1 MIVVSAC
8 LAGLKVRYNGSH
20 RLDQRIEELVQ
31 EGKAVT
37 VCPELLGGFST
48 PRPPA
53 EIIGGD
59 GHDVLRGQAAVA
71 VVDVHGTDV
80 TEMYVNGAQATLKQA
95 QTLGA
100 TSVVLKEYSPS
111 CGSRMIYRGEFNGK
125 TKAGDGVT
133 SALLKKHGIQV
144 FSEEDDWTSLFV

>member
-20 RLDQRIEELVQ
+20 RLDQRIEELVE

-37 VCPELLGGFST
+37 VCPELLGGLST

-59 GHDVLRGQAAVA
+59 GHDVLQGLASVI
-71 VVDVHGTDV
+71 DVHGNDV
-80 TEMYVNGAQATLKQA
+80 TEMYVKGAKAALEQ
-95 QTLGA
+95 
-100 TSVVLKEYSPS
+100 VLCVKRVQPLLRQPDDL
-111 CGSRMIYRGEFNGK
+111 SRRF
-125 TKAGDGVT
+125 
-133 SALLKKHGIQV
+133 
-144 FSEEDDWTSLFV
+144 

>member
-20 RLDQRIEELVQ
+20 RLDQRIEELVE

-37 VCPELLGGFST
+37 VCPELLGGLST

-59 GHDVLRGQAAVA
+59 GHDVLQGLASVI
-71 VVDVHGTDV
+71 DVHGTDV
-80 TEMYVNGAQATLKQA
+80 TEMYVKGAKMALEQIQSLKATA
-95 QTLGA
+95 
-100 TSVVLKEYSPS
+100 VVLKEYSPS
-111 CGSRMIYRGEFNGK
+111 CGNRMIYRGDFNGG
-125 TKAGDGVT
+125 TKAGVGVT
-133 SALLKKHGIQV
+133 SALLKQHGIQV
-144 FSEEDDWTSLFV
+144 FSEEDDWTSLFL

>member
-20 RLDQRIEELVQ
+20 RLDQRIEELVR

-59 GHDVLRGQAAVA
+59 GHDVLEGLASVI
-71 VVDVHGTDV
+71 DVHGTDV
-80 TEMYVNGAQATLKQA
+80 TEMYVKGAKVALEQIQSLKATA
-95 QTLGA
+95 
-100 TSVVLKEYSPS
+100 VVLKEYSPS
-111 CGSRMIYRGEFNGK
+111 CGSRMIYRGDFNGR

-133 SALLKKHGIQV
+133 SALLKQCGIQV
-144 FSEEDDWTSLFV
+144 FSEEDDWTSLFL

>member
-8 LAGLKVRYNGSH
+8 LAGLKVRYNSSH
-20 RLDQRIEELVQ
+20 RLDQRIKELVQ

-59 GHDVLRGQAAVA
+59 GYDVLQGIAS

-80 TEMYVNGAQATLKQA
+80 TEMYVKGAKATLEQV
-95 QTLGA
+95 QSLEA
-100 TSVVLKEYSPS
+100 TAVVLKEYSPS
-111 CGSRMIYRGEFNGK
+111 CGSRMIYRGDFNGK

-133 SALLKKHGIQV
+133 SALLKQHGIQV
-144 FSEEDDWTSLFV
+144 FSEEDDWTSLFL

>member
-37 VCPELLGGFST
+37 VCPELLGGLST

-59 GHDVLRGQAAVA
+59 GHDVLQGLASVI
-71 VVDVHGTDV
+71 DVHGNDV
-80 TEMYVNGAQATLKQA
+80 TEMYVKGAKAALEQVQSLKAT
-95 QTLGA
+95 T
-100 TSVVLKEYSPS
+100 VVLKEYSPS
-111 CGSRMIYRGEFNGK
+111 CGSRMIYRGDFNGG

-133 SALLKKHGIQV
+133 SALLKQHGIQV
-144 FSEEDDWTSLFV
+144 FSEEDDWTSLFL

>member
-1 MIVVSAC
+1 MMSY
-8 LAGLKVRYNGSH
+8 G
-20 RLDQRIEELVQ
+20 E
-31 EGKAVT
+31 
-37 VCPELLGGFST
+37 
-48 PRPPA
+48 
-53 EIIGGD
+53 
-59 GHDVLRGQAAVA
+59 QAS

-80 TEMYVNGAQATLKQA
+80 TEMYVNGAQDTLKQV

-133 SALLKKHGIQV
+133 SALLKQHGIQV

>member
-59 GHDVLRGQAAVA
+59 GHDVLRGQAAV
-71 VVDVHGTDV
+71 VDVHGTDV
-80 TEMYVNGAQATLKQA
+80 TEMYVNGAQATLKQV

-133 SALLKKHGIQV
+133 SALLKQHGIQV

>member
-20 RLDQRIEELVQ
+20 RLDQRIEELFQ

-53 EIIGGD
+53 EITGGD
-59 GHDVLRGQAAVA
+59 GHDVLQGRASVI
-71 VVDVHGTDV
+71 DVHGTDV
-80 TEMYVNGAQATLKQA
+80 TEMYVKGAKVALEQVQFLKATA
-95 QTLGA
+95 
-100 TSVVLKEYSPS
+100 VVLKEYSPS
-111 CGSRMIYRGEFNGK
+111 CGSRMIYRGDFNGR

-133 SALLKKHGIQV
+133 SALLKQHGIQV
-144 FSEEDDWTSLFV
+144 FSEEDDWTSLFL

>member
-48 PRPPA
+48 PRPPLKLLV
-53 EIIGGD
+53 EMVMMSYGG
-59 GHDVLRGQAAVA
+59 R
-71 VVDVHGTDV
+71 
-80 TEMYVNGAQATLKQA
+80 
-95 QTLGA
+95 
-100 TSVVLKEYSPS
+100 
-111 CGSRMIYRGEFNGK
+111 
-125 TKAGDGVT
+125 
-133 SALLKKHGIQV
+133 LLLLMFMEQM
-144 FSEEDDWTSLFV
+144 

>member
-20 RLDQRIEELVQ
+20 RLDQRIEEFVQ

-53 EIIGGD
+53 EMDMMFCGD
-59 GHDVLRGQAAVA
+59 R
-71 VVDVHGTDV
+71 
-80 TEMYVNGAQATLKQA
+80 
-95 QTLGA
+95 
-100 TSVVLKEYSPS
+100 
-111 CGSRMIYRGEFNGK
+111 
-125 TKAGDGVT
+125 
-133 SALLKKHGIQV
+133 LLLSMFMELMSQRCM
-144 FSEEDDWTSLFV
+144 

>member
-59 GHDVLRGQAAVA
+59 GYDVLRGQAA

-80 TEMYVNGAQATLKQA
+80 TEMYVKGAKATLEQVQSLK
-95 QTLGA
+95 A
-100 TSVVLKEYSPS
+100 TAVVLKS
-111 CGSRMIYRGEFNGK
+111 
-125 TKAGDGVT
+125 T
-133 SALLKKHGIQV
+133 ALLAGAG
-144 FSEEDDWTSLFV
+144 

>member
-37 VCPELLGGFST
+37 VCLELLGGFST

-59 GHDVLRGQAAVA
+59 GHDVLQGLVS
-71 VVDVHGTDV
+71 VIDVHGTDV
-80 TEMYVNGAQATLKQA
+80 TEMYVKGAKVALEQVQSLKATA
-95 QTLGA
+95 
-100 TSVVLKEYSPS
+100 VVLKEYSPS
-111 CGSRMIYRGEFNGK
+111 CGSRIIYHGDFNGR

-133 SALLKKHGIQV
+133 SALLKQHGIQV
-144 FSEEDDWTSLFV
+144 FSEEDDWTSLFL

>member
-59 GHDVLRGQAAVA
+59 GHDVLRGQAAV
-71 VVDVHGTDV
+71 VDVHGTDV
-80 TEMYVNGAQATLKQA
+80 TEMYVNGAQDTLKRA

-133 SALLKKHGIQV
+133 PALLKQHGIQV

>member
-59 GHDVLRGQAAVA
+59 GYDVLQGIAS

-80 TEMYVNGAQATLKQA
+80 TEMYVKGAQATLEQV
-95 QTLGA
+95 QSLEA
-100 TSVVLKEYSPS
+100 TAVVLKEYSPS
-111 CGSRMIYRGEFNGK
+111 CGSQMIYRGDFNGQ

-133 SALLKKHGIQV
+133 SALLKQHGIQV
-144 FSEEDDWTSLFV
+144 FSEEDEWTSLFL

>member
-20 RLDQRIEELVQ
+20 RLDQRIEEFVQ

-53 EIIGGD
+53 EIIGEMDMMFYGD
-59 GHDVLRGQAAVA
+59 RLLLSMF
-71 VVDVHGTDV
+71 
-80 TEMYVNGAQATLKQA
+80 TEL
-95 QTLGA
+95 
-100 TSVVLKEYSPS
+100 TSENVCKRCKETRWNRF
-111 CGSRMIYRGEFNGK
+111 G
-125 TKAGDGVT
+125 
-133 SALLKKHGIQV
+133 L
-144 FSEEDDWTSLFV
+144 

>member
-31 EGKAVT
+31 ERRAVT

-48 PRPPA
+48 PRPSA
-53 EIIGGD
+53 EIVGGD
-59 GHDVLRGQAAVA
+59 GYDVLQGLASVI
-71 VVDVHGTDV
+71 DVHGTDV
-80 TEMYVNGAQATLKQA
+80 TEMYVKGAKAVLEQVQSLKA
-95 QTLGA
+95 A
-100 TSVVLKEYSPS
+100 AVVLKEYSPS
-111 CGSRMIYRGEFNGK
+111 CGSRMIYRGTFDGK

-133 SALLKKHGIQV
+133 SALLKQHGIQV
-144 FSEEDDWTSLFV
+144 FSEGDDWVSLF

>member
-20 RLDQRIEELVQ
+20 RLDQRIEEFVQ

-37 VCPELLGGFST
+37 VCPELLSGFST

-59 GHDVLRGQAAVA
+59 GHDVLRGEAT
-71 VVDVHGTDV
+71 VVDVHGSDV
-80 TEMYVNGAQATLKQA
+80 TEMYVKGAKATL
-95 QTLGA
+95 
-100 TSVVLKEYSPS
+100 E
-111 CGSRMIYRGEFNGK
+111 
-125 TKAGDGVT
+125 
-133 SALLKKHGIQV
+133 QV
-144 FSEEDDWTSLFV
+144 QSSGCAKRV

>member
-59 GHDVLRGQAAVA
+59 GHDVLKGLASVI
-71 VVDVHGTDV
+71 DVHGTDA
-80 TEMYVNGAQATLKQA
+80 TEMYVKGAKMALEQIQSLKATA
-95 QTLGA
+95 
-100 TSVVLKEYSPS
+100 VVLKEYSPS
-111 CGSRMIYRGEFNGK
+111 CGSRMIYRGDFNGR

-133 SALLKKHGIQV
+133 SALLKQHGIQV
-144 FSEEDDWTSLFV
+144 FSEEDDWTSLFL

>member
-20 RLDQRIEELVQ
+20 RLDRRIEELVQ

-59 GHDVLRGQAAVA
+59 GYDVLQGIAS

-80 TEMYVNGAQATLKQA
+80 TEMYVKGAKATLEQVQSLEAKA
-95 QTLGA
+95 
-100 TSVVLKEYSPS
+100 VVLKEYSPS
-111 CGSRMIYRGEFNGK
+111 CGSRMIYRGDFNGK

-133 SALLKKHGIQV
+133 SALLKQHGIQV
-144 FSEEDDWTSLFV
+144 FSEEDDWTSLFL

>member
-53 EIIGGD
+53 EIVGGD
-59 GHDVLRGQAAVA
+59 GYDVLKGLASVI
-71 VVDVHGTDV
+71 DVHGTDV
-80 TEMYVNGAQATLKQA
+80 TEMYVKGAKAALEQVQSLKA
-95 QTLGA
+95 A
-100 TSVVLKEYSPS
+100 AVVLKEYSPS
-111 CGSRMIYRGEFNGK
+111 CGSRMIYRGTFNGK

-133 SALLKKHGIQV
+133 SALLKQHGIQV
-144 FSEEDDWTSLFV
+144 FSEEDDLVSLF

>member
-59 GHDVLRGQAAVA
+59 GYDVL
-71 VVDVHGTDV
+71 
-80 TEMYVNGAQATLKQA
+80 
-95 QTLGA
+95 
-100 TSVVLKEYSPS
+100 
-111 CGSRMIYRGEFNGK
+111 
-125 TKAGDGVT
+125 
-133 SALLKKHGIQV
+133 
-144 FSEEDDWTSLFV
+144 

>member
-59 GHDVLRGQAAVA
+59 GHDVLRVFLNLSFIF
-71 VVDVHGTDV
+71 
-80 TEMYVNGAQATLKQA
+80 YC
-95 QTLGA
+95 
-100 TSVVLKEYSPS
+100 SIVLL
-111 CGSRMIYRGEFNGK
+111 
-125 TKAGDGVT
+125 TV
-133 SALLKKHGIQV
+133 L
-144 FSEEDDWTSLFV
+144 

>member
-59 GHDVLRGQAAVA
+59 GHDVLRGQAS

-80 TEMYVNGAQATLKQA
+80 TEMYVKVHKTRLSRFRLLAQH
-95 QTLGA
+95 
-100 TSVVLKEYSPS
+100 PS
-111 CGSRMIYRGEFNGK
+111 C
-125 TKAGDGVT
+125 
-133 SALLKKHGIQV
+133 
-144 FSEEDDWTSLFV
+144 